1 MRKRV
6 TRTTASGSTSLPR
19 KPTKAA
25 KAKKMP
31 SKGVRKVPR
40 SNGRRS
46 Y

>member
-1 MRKRV
+1 MRPRKPIG
-6 TRTTASGSTSLPR
+6 RTGGQIPR